1 LKIKSFIGTNDNAI
15 WIQIWTALISLLI
28 LKFLKEMSK
37 YDWSLSN
44 VIAFLRMNLFNKINL
59 DEWLHHPFEPK
70 ENFELE
76 NHQLKLFYKGD

>member
-1 LKIKSFIGTNDNAI
+1 
-15 WIQIWTALISLLI
+15 
-28 LKFLKEMSK
+28 MSK

-76 NHQLKLFYKGD
+76 NHQLKLF